1 MAKRKNAK
9 KKRTDY
15 KPLIIALII
24 IILIYLIN
32 RLLFLRPI
40 MWLVAVILISIYLK
54 QFIKMSKKGLV
65 LSIIC
70 LFFLSIVVDGII
82 VTLFKRIPAYTY
94 SVISSDKVNI
104 YYSPGLRI
112 WQCDKNSYKDLIVDQ
127 FYNKGYACDV
137 NDIVTIDVN
146 SFLSS
151 VIENYDDYGN
161 KYVKVNGKI
170 SKKNSRVSIEMRPY
184 TESEI
189 KVNGYVEFSDNIV
202 LKILFD
208 KEDSNIDNYDIYD
221 DITILGLVKNVEGTT
236 GNYVIYM
243 DNARIL
249 SETNLT
255 DFEISVNPE
264 PKCSEKHLLVS
275 NDNHNLY
282 SYCLSEIFV
291 SYEDTTSE
299 LVDTMSSNKL
309 DVEDLYKNAESKETD
324 DNKNTMY
331 RMSNYSVLVCNKE
344 TSKDVIIGKKN
355 LKFNDVNCE

>member
-1 MAKRKNAK
+1 MKMAKRKNAK
-9 KKRTDY
+9 KKITDY

-40 MWLVAVILISIYLK
+40 MWLVAVIFISIYLK

-151 VIENYDDYGN
+151 VIENYDIAGSLICESVCMTEYNNRLIMYENCTD
-161 KYVKVNGKI
+161 
-170 SKKNSRVSIEMRPY
+170 
-184 TESEI
+184 ESERALLESQL
-189 KVNGYVEFSDNIV
+189 VV
-202 LKILFD
+202 L
-208 KEDSNIDNYDIYD
+208 N
-221 DITILGLVKNVEGTT
+221 
-236 GNYVIYM
+236 
-243 DNARIL
+243 
-249 SETNLT
+249 
-255 DFEISVNPE
+255 EIS
-264 PKCSEKHLLVS
+264 
-275 NDNHNLY
+275 
-282 SYCLSEIFV
+282 I
-291 SYEDTTSE
+291 
-299 LVDTMSSNKL
+299 
-309 DVEDLYKNAESKETD
+309 
-324 DNKNTMY
+324 
-331 RMSNYSVLVCNKE
+331 
-344 TSKDVIIGKKN
+344 KDIGKKN
-355 LKFNDVNCE
+355 YWCFNGIMEAYNENC